1 MAVTVDLPPST
12 RRIGKREVLEHLQRA
27 SLSSPP
33 VDEGGP
39 RQVLADGERVVV
51 LQDERV
57 AGGVGLTIRSERALV
72 LDIRDGAIARIG
84 IHYELYPLMR
94 APARRAAS
102 ARMRRP
108 VDDDDLVTSEV
119 EA

>member
-12 RRIGKREVLEHLQRA
+12 RRIGKREVLEHLRRA
-27 SLSSPP
+27 ARGFPH

-39 RQVLADGERVVV
+39 RQLLADGARVVV

-57 AGGVGLTIRSERALV
+57 AAVSGLSIRSECALV
-72 LDIRDGAIARIG
+72 LDIREGAIARIG
-84 IHYELYPLMR
+84 VHYELYPLMR
-94 APARRAAS
+94 APARRAAT
-102 ARMRRP
+102 ARARSKLI
-108 VDDDDLVTSEV
+108 DDDLVASEI